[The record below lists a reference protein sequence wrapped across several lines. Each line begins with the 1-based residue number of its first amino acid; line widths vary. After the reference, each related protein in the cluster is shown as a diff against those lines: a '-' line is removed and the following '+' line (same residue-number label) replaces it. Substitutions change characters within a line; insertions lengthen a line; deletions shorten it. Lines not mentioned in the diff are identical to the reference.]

1 MEAKLFVIHVEKAAD
16 GSVEII
22 GTLKTGKLNKSMLLN
37 VNTGLINIKYLK
49 ANEDYVKE
57 VAAIGSKVHVIMNS
71 FDYDLLK
78 QSIMYN
84 LTFSSDGKM
93 INHLYN
99 PKKKQEDKKRGFFEQ
114 ISDFFK
120 N

>member
-1 MEAKLFVIHVEKAAD
+1 MEGKLFVIHVEKTSD
-16 GSVEII
+16 GHVEII
-22 GTLKTGKLNKSMLLN
+22 GTLKSGKLNKSMLLN
-37 VNTGLINIKYLK
+37 VNTNLLNIDYLK
-49 ANEDYVKE
+49 ANSDYVEE
-57 VAAIGSKVHVIMNS
+57 VATAGSKVHVIMNS

-99 PKKKQEDKKRGFFEQ
+99 PKKKQAEQKKGLFAR
-114 ISDFFK
+114 ILDFFK